1 MSLRTEISILRGFFT
16 PEEAA
21 AWKLNSEV
29 GSLLE
34 SLMEGDFE
42 AVLRNQHILD
52 LLAGDGSGADE
63 DIEAYLEGRVSL
75 YLTCGPCDDQ
85 RTRELVL
92 LVLAASCLH
101 LFAQS
106 NWTGPSVS
114 IALCDLLPPALTAQ
128 THTLDE
134 ALRSHL
140 LLDGESVYTLV
151 ANPFLLLL
159 ARVILVKCSSRML
172 SLQLVPWWTLRYI
185 SLHQQILEDCSPQL
199 HSLAQSSMDTVMKC
213 EPGLSEH
220 CTLATQFHLECSYI
234 SLMYYDYKLA
244 KEHIRKAQ
252 ELSGLDISMTGALGK
267 RTHFQQKNLAQLVLR
282 VERKEEQAKVSQE
295 DSPSYTPPSMLPR
308 DYRLNDDTVLDHISF
323 AEPGQYDLPDLRAEE
338 QAVMLGVC
346 TDFQKNNP
354 VHRLT
359 EEQLLAF
366 TSCILSQPKFWA
378 VHVSALC
385 LRTSLEKGSSRRA
398 ERGMMQLQAIV
409 DHFEDQRC
417 PVTERLKVFYCSRV
431 SPRWVIQ
438 KQLAGL
444 LSDLGCISSALLT
457 YEKLQLWEDV
467 VICYERLGQ
476 HGKAEEV
483 VRRELEKKETPSLY
497 CLLGDILKDHQYYDR
512 AWELSGRR
520 SARAMRS
527 KALLH
532 LQNKELQQG
541 VSCFQES
548 LRINTIQLGVWFALG
563 CAYLALEDYEGAARG
578 FHRCVGLEPD
588 NAEAW
593 NNLSTAYIR
602 LRMKQKAFHTLR
614 EALKCNFE
622 HWQIWENYITV
633 CTDIGD
639 FSEAVSAYH
648 RLMDLRENYKD
659 VQILQILVGAVV
671 ENLTD
676 SHGEPAAT
684 MQPKM
689 KELLGRVGARHS
701 SDAHVWQAY
710 ARLYGDGH
718 SSNPE
723 DNEKALE
730 LLSKELRC
738 RVRAGG
744 WEADPLLFKEVIQRA
759 LHLGEVT
766 VGCSNA
772 RRDSAQ
778 ALQTVSTSRLT
789 LSSLSAR
796 AKQRHTD
803 VATGQVHA
811 ELQEVVNALD
821 QLVSQLQELNRK
833 LREQ

>member
-1 MSLRTEISILRGFFT
+1 
-16 PEEAA
+16 
-21 AWKLNSEV
+21 
-29 GSLLE
+29 
-34 SLMEGDFE
+34 MEGDFE